1 MRIRHVVIPA
11 AITALLLT
19 GCSSSPEPTSTEE
32 ASGVGT
38 CVDTSSGAASESVTV
53 EGEAGSEPTATFD
66 TPLDVDT
73 TERTV
78 ISEGDGDETAHGDWA
93 GIEIT
98 LYNATTGEKV
108 QSSSYAGGPM
118 QVKIADDALIPAL
131 VRAIECVPT
140 GSRVVSVSPAA
151 DAWGEQGSSDGAV
164 GPGDAVV
171 IIADIVSITPL
182 AATGEPQEVDPAF
195 PSVALDDSGTPTV
208 TLPDAEAPTAFELGV
223 LKKGDGATVE
233 DGDSVTVQYQGVNW
247 RTGKVFDQ
255 SWGDGPAQFG
265 TGDVIAGFTKALVG
279 QTVGSQV
286 IAVIPPTDGYGAKG
300 NDSAGITGT
309 DTLVFVVDILAA
321 SR

>member
-1 MRIRHVVIPA
+1 MRLRHVIIPV
-11 AITALLLT
+11 AITALLLA
-19 GCSSSPEPTSTEE
+19 GCSSSPEPTSTEQ
-32 ASGVGT
+32 ASSEGT
-38 CVDTSSGAASESVTV
+38 CLDTSSGAASESVSV
-53 EGEAGSEPTATFD
+53 EGDEGKAPTATFD
-66 TPLDVDT
+66 TPLQVDT

-78 ISEGDGDETAHGDWA
+78 ITEGDGDETAHGDWA

-131 VRAIECVPT
+131 VRAIECVPV

-171 IIADIVSITPL
+171 IIADVVSITPQT
-182 AATGEPQEVDPAF
+182 ATGEPQEVDPSL
-195 PSVALDDSGTPTV
+195 PGVTLDDSGAPSV
-208 TLPDAEAPTAFELGV
+208 TLPEAKAPTAFELGV
-223 LKKGDGATVE
+223 LKKGDGTTVE

-247 RTGKVFDQ
+247 RTGEVFDQ
-255 SWGDGPAQFG
+255 SWGDAPAQFG

-286 IAVIPPTDGYGAKG
+286 IAVIPPEDGYGATG
-300 NDSAGITGT
+300 SESAGIKGT
-309 DTLVFVVDILAA
+309 DTLVFVVDILAT